1 MSKKEKDINE
11 KEGKI
16 TQERGGVQIEYQ
28 DRIDVMKQIIN
39 YLDLF
44 FDEKEKIN
52 IIDFT

>member
-1 MSKKEKDINE
+1 MNIKEKSINE

-16 TQERGGVQIEYQ
+16 SQERAGVQIEYQ
-28 DRIDVMKQIIN
+28 DRIDMMKQIIN

-44 FDEKEKIN
+44 FEDKEKIN